1 MSSISAAIGQGVG
14 QLVERLWRPAD
25 ALPQNFPPLSNA
37 NSRAA
42 ATATLAAMAM
52 GALLILALPLPLP
65 RSGAATKPADGVAD
79 IGIPAGPVRIVGA
92 TPRSDD
98 CREQVWPYIEQ
109 RCLARADRK
118 PALAAADE
126 PAPARATSAAA
137 PAESGPP
144 AGAARPRVATAYL
157 AMPRLRFA
165 PDAGRFGVRV
175 ITPDRDTVWQDIEV
189 GSDGAEGLV
198 LGEPRRR
205 SGRRAHR
212 YRGRSFFPFRF

>member
-37 NSRAA
+37 TSRTA
-42 ATATLAAMAM
+42 ATATLVAMTM
-52 GALLILALPLPLP
+52 GALLILALPLP
-65 RSGAATKPADGVAD
+65 RSGAAAKPADGVAD
-79 IGIPAGPVRIVGA
+79 IGVPAGPVRIVGA

-118 PALAAADE
+118 PALPAADE
-126 PAPARATSAAA
+126 PAPARATAGAA
-137 PAESGPP
+137 PAE
-144 AGAARPRVATAYL
+144 AGAARSRVATAYL
-157 AMPRLRFA
+157 AMPRPRFV
-165 PDAGRFGVRV
+165 PDSDRFGVRV
-175 ITPDRDTVWQDIEV
+175 IAPDRDRVWQDIEV

-205 SGRRAHR
+205 SGRRASLSR
-212 YRGRSFFPFRF
+212 TILLPFRF